1 MRTKGRADRGGKRVV
16 APLRKGVYLLPNLCT
31 TAALLCGFYSVILT
45 LNGRYLF
52 AAVAVLLAQV
62 LDALDGRVA
71 RMTKTSSHFGVEY
84 DSLSD
89 LVSFGVAP
97 GILVYR
103 WALEPWGA
111 WGWLAASLYVV
122 CGALRLARFNV
133 QVNVVERQ
141 SFVGLPVPAA
151 ASLLCAIIILYHFLG
166 VDEAAHKQVVML
178 VVTYVVALL
187 MVSSVRYYSFKDF
200 PLQRRQP
207 FWILIVGIFAIELL
221 VAKPQVMLFVIFLA
235 YVLSGPARWF
245 LRRVLRGPREAA
257 RPEPQQEPGLR
268 VVRPQG
274 LDTKRETSL

>member
-1 MRTKGRADRGGKRVV
+1 VV

-45 LNGRYLF
+45 LGGRYLF

-71 RMTKTSSHFGVEY
+71 RMTKTTSNFGVQY

-111 WGWLAASLYVV
+111 WGWFAASLYVV

-133 QVNVVERQ
+133 QVGVVERR

-151 ASLLCAIIILYHFLG
+151 ASLLAAIILLYHFLG
-166 VDEAAHKQVVML
+166 SETASHRHVVML
-178 VVTYVVALL
+178 VVTYVLALL
-187 MVSSVRYYSFKDF
+187 MVSNIRYYSFKDF
-200 PLQRRQP
+200 QLHRRQP
-207 FWILIVGIFAIELL
+207 FWILVLGIIAIELL
-221 VAKPQVMLFVIFLA
+221 MARPQVMLFVIFTV
-235 YVLSGPARWF
+235 YVASGPARWAW
-245 LRRVLRGPREAA
+245 RCLRGTAP
-257 RPEPQQEPGLR
+257 RPESGAVPAAPRPEEATLR
-268 VVRPQG
+268 VVRPQA